1 MISRSSR
8 WIIGPATLLCLI
20 LVGCS
25 KPSQGPVVFE
35 TPEAAVS
42 ELAALIES
50 HDDARIEAVFG
61 EGSLELFRSGD
72 EEADREDIARIRD
85 MIAEGVAFE
94 EYDENTLIAL
104 FGDSEWPW
112 PIPLVHE
119 ENGWRFDTASGRE
132 ELLNRR
138 IGRNELWTLTAL
150 HEVVDAQREYRV
162 EGHDGNPPAYAQRF
176 LSSDGNRD
184 GLYWPTGEGEEPS
197 PLGGLLAE
205 SDVEQAEPPEPFH
218 GYFYRM
224 LPARGPDAPGGER
237 SYVDDQGLMTRG
249 FAVVAW
255 PAKYGNSGIMTF
267 MTDQRGIVYQKDL
280 GEGTDIEA
288 QAIDSFNPDVS
299 WVPTPD
305 SIDDAHFSD

>member
-1 MISRSSR
+1 MISQSKK
-8 WIIGPATLLCLI
+8 WTLGVATLLCLH
-20 LVGCS
+20 LAACS
-25 KPSQGPVVFE
+25 KTTQGPVVFE

-72 EEADREDIARIRD
+72 EEDDRQDIERIKA
-85 MIAEGVAFE
+85 MIETGVAFE
-94 EYDENTLIAL
+94 EYDESTLIAL

-112 PIPLVHE
+112 PIPLVHVE
-119 ENGWRFDTASGRE
+119 SGWRFDTASGRE

-150 HEVVDAQREYRV
+150 HEVVDAQREYLMD
-162 EGHDGNPPAYAQRF
+162 GHDGNPPAYARRF
-176 LSSDGNRD
+176 LSSEGRRD
-184 GLYWPTGEGEEPS
+184 GLYWPTEEGQALS

-205 SDVEQAEPPEPFH
+205 SDVAQAKPPEPFH

-224 LPARGPDAPGGER
+224 LLSRGPNAPGGER
-237 SYVDDQGLMTRG
+237 SYIDDQGLMTGG
-249 FAVVAW
+249 FGVVAW

-267 MTDQRGIVYQKDL
+267 VTNQRGIVYQKDL
-280 GEGTDIEA
+280 GENTELEVEA
-288 QAIDSFNPDVS
+288 IQSFNPDES
-299 WVPTPD
+299 WIPTPD
-305 SIDDAHFSD
+305 SMSYPDDSE